1 MPSATAHPEVVTAYL
16 QKEQSLGRLLGPFP
30 PSHLLPPTQLNRFG
44 VIPKGHN
51 TGKWRLITDLSH
63 PPTGSVNGGIEPE
76 LCSLSYTT
84 VDDIANRILHI
95 GKGALLA
102 KVDIEA
108 AYRLIPVHPDDRPL
122 QAVQWNGSMFI
133 DPMLP
138 FRLRSAPKIFNAVAD
153 ALNWHLTQTGVPEV
167 YHYLDD
173 FIVIGQPNSSQ
184 CHQYLEILE
193 RECRSLGVPLA
204 AHKREGPSSTLT
216 FLGIEIDTVV
226 GQLCLPS
233 DKLKRLV
240 TTITQWGTRRTCSK
254 QELQSLIALL
264 NHACKVIR
272 PGRTFLRRMIDLVT
286 TVRSSAPKS
295 ATIRLNNEFRADLAW
310 WAEFLSQWNGSS
322 FFPPPLHIPRLA
334 LTSDA
339 SGSWGCGAWHGTAWF
354 QIRWNERA
362 QPLTIAEKELIPI
375 IVACATWGQS
385 WQGKH
390 ITCYCDNQ
398 VVVACLRSRTSR
410 HMGMMHLI
418 RCLAFVEA
426 RLKFTLASTY
436 VTTKANFL
444 ADDLSRNQLPSFHLK
459 PPLMDRQPSQTPLAL
474 MHLLLN
480 EKADW
485 TSSQWRPQFSA
496 IFKQD

>member
-1 MPSATAHPEVVTAYL
+1 M
-16 QKEQSLGRLLGPFP
+16 
-30 PSHLLPPTQLNRFG
+30 
-44 VIPKGHN
+44 
-51 TGKWRLITDLSH
+51 
-63 PPTGSVNGGIEPE
+63 
-76 LCSLSYTT
+76 
-84 VDDIANRILHI
+84 DDIANRILHI

-108 AYRLIPVHPDDRPL
+108 AYRLIPVHPDDFKPYSGTAQCL
-122 QAVQWNGSMFI
+122 LF
-133 DPMLP
+133 MLP
-138 FRLRSAPKIFNAVAD
+138 FGAPKIFNAVAD

-167 YHYLDD
+167 YHFLDD
-173 FIVIGQPNSSQ
+173 IGQPNSSQ
-184 CHQYLEILE
+184 CHEFLE
-193 RECRSLGVPLA
+193 RECHSLGVPLA
-204 AHKREGPSSTLT
+204 ARKPSSTLT

-226 GQLCLPS
+226 GQLRLPS

-254 QELQSLIALL
+254 QELQS
-264 NHACKVIR
+264 HACKVVR

-286 TVRSSAPKS
+286 TVRSLAPKS
-295 ATIRLNNEFRADLAW
+295 ATIRLNNEFRADVGRIPITMERL
-310 WAEFLSQWNGSS
+310 LLLPT
-322 FFPPPLHIPRLA
+322 PPPRLA

-354 QIRWNERA
+354 QIRWNDRA
-362 QPLTIAEKELIPI
+362 QPLMIAEKELIPI

-459 PPLMDRQPSQTPLAL
+459 APLMDRQ
-474 MHLLLN
+474 
-480 EKADW
+480 
-485 TSSQWRPQFSA
+485 
-496 IFKQD
+496 